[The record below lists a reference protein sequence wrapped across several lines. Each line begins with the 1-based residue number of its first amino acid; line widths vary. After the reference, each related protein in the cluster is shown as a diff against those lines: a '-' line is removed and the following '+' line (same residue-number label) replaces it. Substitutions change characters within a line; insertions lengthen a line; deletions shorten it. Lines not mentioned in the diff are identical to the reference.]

1 MNVVAFFNAHTEG
14 VAGGDIRFI
23 EIMERLNRKK
33 RVSLIIVTSFAGKE
47 LCVRRKLKGIYVIT
61 TKEHSPGNVFVL
73 YFKRIMSALSLKLNI
88 KKETI
93 LYSTSDFLPD
103 VLPILIL
110 KFKNKSIGANW
121 VANVYHIIPHPF
133 ERPGGLTFSNL
144 FSFVT
149 QRISLY
155 LIAKWSDIIFTETSF
170 VKDKI
175 VKQYK
180 ISAERIIVCPSGI
193 NPEVIDN
200 FSWSRG
206 KIYDACF
213 LGRLHKSKG
222 IYDLIET
229 WKYVC
234 KHSKDAKLAI
244 AGNGS
249 PEIISELKHR
259 IKSAHLENNVF
270 YLGFLSEEDKYKL
283 LKASKLYVL
292 PSHEEGIPITFCE
305 AMYCGLPVVTYYLPT
320 YSDIKNYIVSV
331 PLGNVTALG
340 NEVLRVLND
349 VNLFRALSEK
359 GRGFAREHTWD
370 KVAESILYQISK
382 ANIDKCH

>member
-1 MNVVAFFNAHTEG
+1 LNAYIQG
-14 VAGGDIRFI
+14 LSGGDLRFI
-23 EIMERLNRKK
+23 EIMKRIKLQEDIELTIFTSMLGKDLVIKRNLNAVFR
-33 RVSLIIVTSFAGKE
+33 
-47 LCVRRKLKGIYVIT
+47 IT
-61 TKEHSPGNVFVL
+61 TKEYKVGSVILL
-73 YFKRIMSALSLKLNI
+73 YAKRIISALLVDIEIRKD
-88 KKETI
+88 TV

-133 ERPGGLTFSNL
+133 KRPGGLTFSNL

>member
-1 MNVVAFFNAHTEG
+1 MKRIKLQEDIELTIFTSMLGKDLVIKRNLNA
-14 VAGGDIRFI
+14 VFR
-23 EIMERLNRKK
+23 
-33 RVSLIIVTSFAGKE
+33 
-47 LCVRRKLKGIYVIT
+47 IT
-61 TKEHSPGNVFVL
+61 TKEYKVGSVILL
-73 YFKRIMSALSLKLNI
+73 YAKRIISALLVDIEIRKD
-88 KKETI
+88 TV